1 MFGGGGVG
9 LLLNEGVGWHGV
21 LQLLLILLILFFLSS
36 SLLQLPFILLFLR
49 QRKMATAPTHNI
61 LCLRHFLP
69 FRPLLR
75 YSIKYLLITTWP
87 LDNSVAITSLCRCLS
102 LRQRSARLLH
112 SCRCCRLPSDKHSSR
127 ASASMG
133 SDNIRA
139 DFIFANV
146 VRRLL
151 LALLLILRC
160 CWRCFFWLHEV
171 VFLWGLGVCAPLRWG
186 KYGTLG
192 LIF

>member
-1 MFGGGGVG
+1 MFGGGGGG

-69 FRPLLR
+69 FSPLLR

-87 LDNSVAITSLCRCLS
+87 LDNSVAITSLGRLCLWQRSGRLNSCRCL
-102 LRQRSARLLH
+102 
-112 SCRCCRLPSDKHSSR
+112 CCLPSDKYSSR
-127 ASASMG
+127 ASTPMG
-133 SDNIRA
+133 SDDIRT
-139 DFIFANV
+139 DFIFTHV
-146 VRRLL
+146 IRRLL
-151 LALLLILRC
+151 LALLLVLRC

-171 VFLWGLGVCAPLRWG
+171 VFLWGLGVCRPLWAS